1 MHKPKREPG
10 RWRGRWR
17 SAVGAAAELL
27 ARCLRLGPGL
37 AGALAVSY
45 GLWLAWVPLGFIALG
60 AFLLVAD
67 RRIP

>member
-17 SAVGAAAELL
+17 SAGGAAAELL

-45 GLWLAWVPLGFIALG
+45 GLWVAWVPLGFVALG